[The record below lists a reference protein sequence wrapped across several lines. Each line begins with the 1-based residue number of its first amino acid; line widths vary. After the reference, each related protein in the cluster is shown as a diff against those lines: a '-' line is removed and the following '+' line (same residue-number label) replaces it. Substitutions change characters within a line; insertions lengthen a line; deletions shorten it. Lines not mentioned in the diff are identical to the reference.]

1 MGGVYA
7 PPAHQGGAYPGA
19 RNAFSPGDAVTFAWE
34 RIKADPGTTLA
45 TIIVGSIIPGAIF
58 GVLYLVSSIFIGLMG
73 AAAGGGVSSRR
84 HGGSAAVDAMLP
96 VIIGINGVAILVALV
111 VALFL
116 GAGIVNFSLKVAR
129 GQPYQFGDLFG
140 GGKFFL
146 SMFAAGLLI
155 GIAVQIGMAF
165 LVVPGVILS
174 LGFSVAPWVIVDRG
188 LGPIEGMKAS
198 WELTD
203 GHKGTIFIFNLI
215 AFGLSLAGV
224 CACGVGTL
232 VVVPILCIAH
242 AYIYLKL
249 SGQQVAQAGP
259 AV

>member
-7 PPAHQGGAYPGA
+7 PPGYQGGAVPGA
-19 RNAFSPGDAVTFAWE
+19 KGAFSPGDAVTFAWE

-45 TIIVGSIIPGAIF
+45 TIIVGAIIPGAIF
-58 GVLYLVSSIFIGLMG
+58 GVLYVVSSIFVGLLG
-73 AAAGGGVSSRR
+73 AAARSGASPRR
-84 HGGSAAVDAMLP
+84 GAEAFDAMLP
-96 VIIGINGVAILVALV
+96 VIIGINSIAGILAAA

-140 GGKFFL
+140 GGKYFL
-146 SMFAAGLLI
+146 SIFAAGLLI
-155 GIAVQIGMAF
+155 GIAVDIGLIF
-165 LVVPGVILS
+165 LVVPGIILS

-232 VVVPILCIAH
+232 IVVPILCIAH

-249 SGQQVAQAGP
+249 SGQPVAQAGP
-259 AV
+259 AA

>member
-7 PPAHQGGAYPGA
+7 PPAYQGGALPGA

-34 RIKADPGTTLA
+34 RIKADPGTILA
-45 TIIVGSIIPGAIF
+45 TVIVGSLIPAVIVGVFF
-58 GVLYLVSSIFIGLMG
+58 GVLRIFLNVMLL
-73 AAAGGGVSSRR
+73 AAGTGVSRG
-84 HGGSAAVDAMLP
+84 HGGSAVDVMLP
-96 VIIGINGVAILVALV
+96 LIFGIYAVGILLAVAVG
-111 VALFL
+111 LFL

-129 GQPYQFGDLFG
+129 GQPYQFSDLFG
-140 GGKFFL
+140 GGRFFL
-146 SMFAAGLLI
+146 SMFAAALLI
-155 GIAVQIGMAF
+155 GIAVQIGGIF
-165 LVVPGVILS
+165 LLIPGVILS
-174 LGFSVAPWVIVDRG
+174 LGFSVTPWVIVDRG

-224 CACGVGTL
+224 CACFVGTL

-259 AV
+259 AA